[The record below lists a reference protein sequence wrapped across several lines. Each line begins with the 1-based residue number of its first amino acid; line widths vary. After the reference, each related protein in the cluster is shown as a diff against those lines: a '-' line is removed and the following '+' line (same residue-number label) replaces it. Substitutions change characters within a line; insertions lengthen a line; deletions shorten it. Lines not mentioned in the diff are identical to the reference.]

1 MSILFTILLLLVI
14 IGFPFL
20 LRRLQISRFGYW
32 LLGGY
37 FILLIASVIAYT
49 FIPTEEFVDEEELP
63 AEMTNRIYLV
73 HEILDQGV
81 QLEEF
86 EQYKK
91 EEWEFPTATEESFS
105 LESFSLYASPD
116 YQFPVIIKRVEDQE
130 AIHVDYY
137 EVTPEIDVEPVYDEG
152 EVTVYNHNG
161 ELTLEVLGYK
171 LYRFNSMEKGFP
183 FNQFEEEDHSWIY
196 YDVFDDERMFYIT
209 IPADIELNVHPDT
222 DVHWLN

>member
-1 MSILFTILLLLVI
+1 MSLFFTILILLVI

-20 LRRLQISRFGYW
+20 LRRLQLSRFGYW

-37 FILLIASVIAYT
+37 FILLIASVVAYT

-81 QLEEF
+81 PLEEF

-91 EEWEFPTATEESFS
+91 KEWEFPVGTEESFS
-105 LESFSLYASPD
+105 LYAGPD

-183 FNQFEEEDHSWIY
+183 FNQFEEEEDHSWIY